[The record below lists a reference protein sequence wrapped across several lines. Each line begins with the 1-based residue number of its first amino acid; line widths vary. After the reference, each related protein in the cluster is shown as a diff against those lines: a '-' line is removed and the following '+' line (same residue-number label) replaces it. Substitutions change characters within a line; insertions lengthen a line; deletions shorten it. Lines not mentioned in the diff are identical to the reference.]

1 MLLHSQRASTL
12 KRIMVESKPFVAQN
26 LKDET
31 EAQVKIEVVAKTNP
45 EVKFEGEAEDEK
57 DAKTK
62 AESEAQAEAIAEGA
76 DELLCFDKSLQE
88 LKDLRSQLHNAA
100 DYCQATFRNATHK
113 HMVINNTKEY
123 LCRAIVTVVDHLGSV
138 SANLD
143 HQVSEA
149 DCVSETEI
157 RVNNLKQKLATCQ
170 QYSQKLALHKV
181 SWHADFPRYHSRY
194 IMQPMPILRRSNAM
208 LKEPS
213 DAPNGTTRIIKKES
227 DRKTEASLVS
237 FKYKPLPFDSSILS
251 KISGFSKP
259 GLLVENG
266 LLIQPKPQHQLSQ
279 FQEKRKLKHRV
290 LNWKPMEK
298 NDLLSLVKWKRLT

>member
-1 MLLHSQRASTL
+1 
-12 KRIMVESKPFVAQN
+12 MVESKPFVVQN
-26 LKDET
+26 PKV
-31 EAQVKIEVVAKTNP
+31 EAEEQVRIEVEAKTEP
-45 EVKFEGEAEDEK
+45 EVKVEAEDEA

-62 AESEAQAEAIAEGA
+62 AEAQAEATAEEA
-76 DELLCFDKSLQE
+76 DELTCFDKSLQE

-100 DYCQATFRNATHK
+100 DYCEATFRNATHK

-123 LCRAIVTVVDHLGSV
+123 LCRAVVTVVDHLGSV
-138 SANLD
+138 SANLN
-143 HQVSEA
+143 HRVSETDSA
-149 DCVSETEI
+149 SETEI
-157 RVNNLKQKLATCQ
+157 RINNLRQKLATCQ

-213 DAPNGTTRIIKKES
+213 DAPNGKTRTIKKES
-227 DRKTEASLVS
+227 DTKTEASLVS
-237 FKYKPLPFDSSILS
+237 FKYKPLPFDSSIFS
-251 KISGFSKP
+251 KINGFSKQ
-259 GLLVENG
+259 GLLAENG
-266 LLIQPKPQHQLSQ
+266 LVIKPRPQHQLSQ

-298 NDLLSLVKWKRLT
+298 NDLMSLVKWKRMT